1 MKTMKIFNTYTNSKE
16 EFKPINSK
24 EVSIYYCGPTV
35 YNYVHLGNF
44 RPPIIF
50 DILNRTLKEIGYNP
64 KIVSN
69 YTDIDD
75 KIINQ
80 AKIEKKSEKQ
90 LSEFY
95 IKSYE
100 ECLNALNILPIYSHP
115 KASEYIEHMVE
126 AISKLIDTGYAYKI
140 DTDIYFR
147 ESKIKDYGKLSKQN
161 LDDLNAGSRIDVSS
175 KKENPFDFVLW
186 KYTSDDG
193 IKFDTK
199 IGLGRPGWHTECV
212 VMVNNVFKQK
222 VIDIHGGGFDLKF
235 PHHENEIAQSI
246 ALNNTTL
253 ANYWMHVG
261 FLLTN
266 GEKMSKSLNNSTLAI
281 DVLKNH
287 TPNGIRLFF
296 ASTHYRSP
304 INYTEEILSSF
315 DKITSRYYQSLK
327 RINNLFQV
335 NNIKLNS
342 KNIITEDYNDAIN
355 YLCDDLN
362 TSNVITILDKELK
375 EINQL
380 NNSKEK
386 DYKRLEQLFNTFIK
400 LSNLIGLSFDI
411 KKLTSDEIKLYKDY
425 LSAYENKDY
434 ATSDKLRNQLIEKD
448 IL

>member
-1 MKTMKIFNTYTNSKE
+1 MTKLKIFNTLTNKKE
-16 EFKPINSK
+16 EFKPIKKS
-24 EVSIYYCGPTV
+24 EVSIYFCGPTV

-50 DILNRTLKEIGYNP
+50 DIFHRLLLELGYKP

-100 ECLNALNILPIYSHP
+100 ECLTKLNILKLYSHP
-115 KASEYIEHMVE
+115 KASEYIDAMVD
-126 AISKLIDTGYAYKI
+126 AIDKLIKSDYAYKI
-140 DTDIYFR
+140 NDDIYFR
-147 ESKIKDYGKLSKQN
+147 ESKINSYGKLSNQN
-161 LDDLNAGSRIDVSS
+161 LDDLQAGSRIDVSS
-175 KKENPFDFVLW
+175 NKENPFDFVLW
-186 KYTSDDG
+186 KYTSDSG

-222 VIDIHGGGFDLKF
+222 IIDIHGGGFDLKF
-235 PHHENEIAQSI
+235 PHHENEIAQSL
-246 ALNNTTL
+246 ALNNTNL

-266 GEKMSKSLNNSTLAI
+266 GEKMSKSLNNSVLAV
-281 DVLKNH
+281 DVLNRH

-296 ASTHYRSP
+296 ASSHYRSP

-315 DKITSRYYQSLK
+315 DKIANKYYQSLK
-327 RINNLFQV
+327 RANNLCQINNIV
-335 NNIKLNS
+335 IDDKKIIK
-342 KNIITEDYNDAIN
+342 EDYDKTVK
-355 YLCDDLN
+355 YLSDDLN
-362 TSNVITILDKELK
+362 TSNVVSILDKEIK

-380 NNSKEK
+380 TSSKEK
-386 DYKRLEQLFNTFIK
+386 NYNQIAKLISTFKKISSIIGLAFDLKK
-400 LSNLIGLSFDI
+400 LSSEDI
-411 KKLTSDEIKLYKDY
+411 SLYKEY
-425 LSAYENKDY
+425 LSAYEIKDF
-434 ATSDKLRNQLIEKD
+434 ATSDKLRTKLIEKD

>member
-1 MKTMKIFNTYTNSKE
+1 MKKIWIYDTYSSTKKE
-16 EFKPINSK
+16 LIPINKK

-50 DILNRTLKEIGYNP
+50 DIFNRLLLDIGYTP

-80 AKIEKKSEKQ
+80 AKIEKKSEKE

-100 ECLNALNILPIYSHP
+100 ECLNKLNILPIFSHP
-115 KASEYIEHMVE
+115 KASEYINHMVS
-126 AISKLIDTGYAYKI
+126 AIDTLLKNGFAYKI
-140 DTDIYFR
+140 DKDVYFR

-175 KKENPFDFVLW
+175 NKENPFDFVLW
-186 KYTSDDG
+186 KFTSDEG
-193 IKFDTK
+193 IKFDTP

-222 VIDIHGGGFDLKF
+222 TIDIHGGGFDLKF
-235 PHHENEIAQSI
+235 PHHENEIAQSL
-246 ALNNTTL
+246 ALNNTIL
-253 ANYWMHVG
+253 ANNWMHVG

-281 DVLKNH
+281 DVLKHH

-304 INYTEEILSSF
+304 INYTEDILSSF
-315 DKITSRYYQSLK
+315 DKIANRYYQAIKKATYLIQISNKNKVNSL
-327 RINNLFQV
+327 IE
-335 NNIKLNS
+335 
-342 KNIITEDYNDAIN
+342 EDYSDAIN

-375 EINQL
+375 EINQI
-380 NNSKEK
+380 NNMKEK
-386 DYKRLEQLFNTFIK
+386 DYKRLNILINTFTK
-400 LSNLIGLSFDI
+400 LSYLLGLEYVVEPLTSSDI
-411 KKLTSDEIKLYKDY
+411 KIYNEYNK
-425 LSAYENKDY
+425 AYENKDY
-434 ATSDKLRNQLIEKD
+434 AKSDELRAKLMEKG